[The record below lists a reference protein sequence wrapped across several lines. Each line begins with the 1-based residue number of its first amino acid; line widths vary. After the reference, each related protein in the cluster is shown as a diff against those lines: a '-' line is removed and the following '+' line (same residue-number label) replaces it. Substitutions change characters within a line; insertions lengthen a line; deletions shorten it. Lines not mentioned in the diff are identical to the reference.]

1 MHRHA
6 YDEHANFRLTM
17 LFRGESSSSAPAADA
32 HDYLFKLLLIGDTGT
47 GKSCLLHQFIE
58 HRHKRGS
65 SHRSASTFQT
75 SMQCGIRC
83 AGAL

>member
-1 MHRHA
+1 
-6 YDEHANFRLTM
+6 M
-17 LFRGESSSSAPAADA
+17 LFRESSSSAPATDA

-65 SHRSASTFQT
+65 SHTVSAS
-75 SMQCGIRC
+75 SLAARS
-83 AGAL
+83 